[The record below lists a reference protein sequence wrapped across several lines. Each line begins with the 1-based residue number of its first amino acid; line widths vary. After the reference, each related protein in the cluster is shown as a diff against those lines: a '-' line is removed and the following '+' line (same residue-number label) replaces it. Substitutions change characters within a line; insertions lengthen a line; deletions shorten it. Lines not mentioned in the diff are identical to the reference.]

1 MRSSTKTKTAPVP
14 ESIKRVRYKQQSAA
28 VASKN
33 RRCHSSVTG
42 GSGNASSLHRKKLSN
57 SAPVSGSGN
66 SQLAGSYL
74 ADREETLDLTPEDQ
88 EDESISLLADY
99 STINRRNKLG
109 STSSYLSL
117 GGASNADADEMDG
130 RGAERL
136 QEQYD
141 VGRQSDQQ
149 REQEAA
155 KAEKLMLIKRLL
167 ANFNLEQT
175 YDHYRNLYSRALVIN
190 PAAFSVDW

>member
-14 ESIKRVRYKQQSAA
+14 ESIKRVRYKQQAAA

-42 GSGNASSLHRKKLSN
+42 GSSSASSLRRKKLLN

-74 ADREETLDLTPEDQ
+74 ADREETLGLTPEDQ

-99 STINRRNKLG
+99 STTNRRYKLG
-109 STSSYLSL
+109 SSSSYLSL
-117 GGASNADADEMDG
+117 GGASNTDADEMDG
-130 RGAERL
+130 GGTERL

-190 PAAFSVDW
+190 PAAFSFDW